1 MGNRLLK
8 LFPAFRFRNYQIFFG
23 AQFIS
28 LIGTWMQMVSQGY
41 LAFQLTHSALWV
53 GIAAAAGHIPSTIFA
68 LVGGTLVDKY
78 PKKDILRITAFLQ
91 FILASLLGILV
102 ITGHINL
109 SILMIL
115 SFAMGTV
122 NALNQPARI
131 ALPHEL
137 VDREH
142 LHSAIALNMSM
153 FNSARI
159 VGPAIAGWVI
169 YAFGIGWAFLLNG
182 ISCLAPLVAYHFMT
196 WAPHVYQ
203 KNIGT
208 LKSIKDGIRYTAKHP
223 LIKYLVLYLGIIS
236 IFGWSYVT
244 ILPVMAERVFEKG
257 AQELGYL
264 FSAAGLGSV
273 LGALMM
279 SATGKKFDQ
288 NKLIF
293 AGGLAYASFLFA
305 FSLTSYYPLALVLL
319 FLTGFGIT
327 TQNSTIQTIIQHRVD
342 NAFRGR
348 VSSIQSLML
357 MGMHPIGSLQVGLI
371 AEHFGS
377 QIAIRIGA
385 VIIFI
390 AAILLYLKSPRHSQ
404 STNP

>member
-1 MGNRLLK
+1 
-8 LFPAFRFRNYQIFFG
+8 
-23 AQFIS
+23 
-28 LIGTWMQMVSQGY
+28 MVSQGY
-41 LAFQLTHSALWV
+41 LAYELTHSALWV

-68 LVGGTLVDKY
+68 LIGGTLVDKY
-78 PKKDILRITAFLQ
+78 PKKDILRITQ
-91 FILASLLGILV
+91 FIQFVLASFLGVLV
-102 ITGHINL
+102 ITSNIDL
-109 SILMIL
+109 YTLMLL

-122 NALNQPARI
+122 NAINQPARI

-159 VGPAIAGWVI
+159 IGPAIAGWLI
-169 YAFGIGWAFLLNG
+169 YAFGVGWSFVLNG
-182 ISCLAPLVAYHFMT
+182 ISCLVPFIAYNFMT
-196 WAPHVYQ
+196 WAPHVYRPHV
-203 KNIGT
+203 GT
-208 LKSIKDGIRYTAKHP
+208 LKSIKDGISYTAKHP

-244 ILPVMAERVFEKG
+244 ILPVMIERVFEKG

-264 FSAAGLGSV
+264 FSSAGLGSV
-273 LGALMM
+273 LGALTM
-279 SATGKKFDQ
+279 SAMGKKFDQ

-293 AGGLAYASFLFA
+293 AGGLSYALFLFA

-327 TQNSTIQTIIQHRVD
+327 TQNSTIQTIIQHKVND
-342 NAFRGR
+342 AFRGR

-357 MGMHPIGSLQVGLI
+357 MGMHPIGSLQVGFI

-385 VIIFI
+385 VVIFV
-390 AAILLYLKSPRHSQ
+390 AAILLYIKSPKHS
-404 STNP
+404 